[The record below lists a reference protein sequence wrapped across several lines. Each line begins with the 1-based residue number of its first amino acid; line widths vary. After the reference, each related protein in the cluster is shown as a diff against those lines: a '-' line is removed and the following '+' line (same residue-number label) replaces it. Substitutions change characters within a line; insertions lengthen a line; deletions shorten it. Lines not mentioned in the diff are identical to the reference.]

1 VRKNIL
7 ITGLILMLV
16 GVSLLVGGPV
26 VFRSGLN
33 SASLASPSSTASLRR
48 DQVLLVASLQSG
60 RGLVVYYN
68 DSVKE
73 PLNVTATSGT
83 VASQS
88 VNGSYL
94 AEVLNTGSSSSS
106 VYIEN
111 NLSVPTEVTYSLAS
125 FSISSV
131 MYSVGSVLAG
141 FLLALAGGVISVAG
155 LILRKKVGRDPVQP
169 SPLGSKSEVFFPV
182 GKRPSCES
190 RKSLNVI

>member
-1 VRKNIL
+1 MRKNIL

-26 VFRSGLN
+26 VFKSGLN
-33 SASLASPSSTASLRR
+33 SASLTSAKNTASLQR
-48 DQVLLVASLQSG
+48 DQALLVASLPSG

-68 DSVKE
+68 DTAKE

-106 VYIEN
+106 VYIED
-111 NLSVPTEVTYSLAS
+111 NLSVPAEVTYSLAS

-155 LILRKKVGRDPVQP
+155 LILRKKGAGKAAVPPSVGQQERA
-169 SPLGSKSEVFFPV
+169 GSGGGRQVFP
-182 GKRPSCES
+182 KTEE
-190 RKSLNVI
+190 KA